1 MVPSSRLRPRRPDQ
15 AGFTLAE
22 VLVAVAVLAIALA
35 AVMRVTA
42 QTAGT
47 AADIRDRMQGLWVAE
62 DRLALQ
68 QMRRDYP
75 PPDTKSGDTDWFGRK
90 WYWTDKIQTTQVEGI
105 RRIEIEIRAQEKGP
119 VLGHVVGLLRS
130 PAP

>member
-1 MVPSSRLRPRRPDQ
+1 MLSSRLRPRRPDQ

-42 QTAGT
+42 QSAGT

-75 PPDTKSGDTDWFGRK
+75 PPDTRRGDTDWFGRT

-105 RRIEIEIRAQEKGP
+105 RRIEIEIRAHEKGP
-119 VLGHVVGLLRS
+119 VLGHVVGLLRE
-130 PAP
+130 P

>member
-1 MVPSSRLRPRRPDQ
+1 VLSSQLRPSHPEQ
-15 AGFTLAE
+15 TGFTLAE

-42 QTAGT
+42 QSAGT
-47 AADIRDRMQGLWVAE
+47 ASEVRDRMQGLWVAE

-68 QMRRDYP
+68 QMRHDYP

-90 WYWTDKIQTTQVEGI
+90 WYWTDKIQTTQVVGI
-105 RRIEIEIRAQEKGP
+105 RRIEIEIRADEKGT
-119 VLGHVVGLLRS
+119 VFGHVVGLLRE
-130 PAP
+130 P

>member
-1 MVPSSRLRPRRPDQ
+1 MASSGRLRPRRPEQ

-42 QTAGT
+42 QSAGT

-62 DRLALQ
+62 DRLALK
-68 QMRRDYP
+68 QMRHVFP
-75 PPDTKSGDTDWFGRK
+75 PPDTTSGDTEWFGRR
-90 WYWTDKIQTTQVEGI
+90 WYWTDKIQTTQIESI
-105 RRIEIEIRAQEKGP
+105 RRIEIEIRAKEKGP
-119 VLGHVVGLLRS
+119 VLGHVVGLLRT